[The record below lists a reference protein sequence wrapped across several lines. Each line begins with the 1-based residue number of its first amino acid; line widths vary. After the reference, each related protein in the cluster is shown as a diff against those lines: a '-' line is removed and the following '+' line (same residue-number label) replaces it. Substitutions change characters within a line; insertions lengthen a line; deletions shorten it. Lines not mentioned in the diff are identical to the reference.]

1 MTDKERKIINK
12 LKAIIKDTPYAGEK
26 ATAINVLKNYCL
38 KHNIDESELQES
50 EKKRFEYIVHGRQSD
65 LVWDENIAL
74 FEVICQKF
82 YERRNENFWEQG
94 HRGYQ
99 DEHAFHYYLL
109 MTSED
114 FINLIAEYEFYKKA
128 FKKAY
133 KKAFSDW
140 EKDFFRAFLK
150 KQNLLLN
157 PDDDD
162 YFEAPTQEQL
172 AREKRSALIAEDI
185 DEAKYHKQLEK
196 KGE

>member
-38 KHNIDESELQES
+38 KHNIDESELEES
-50 EKKRFEYIVHGRQSD
+50 EKKHFEYIVHGKQSD
-65 LVWDENIAL
+65 PALDENIAL

-99 DEHAFHYYLL
+99 DGHAFRYYLL

-140 EKDFFRAFLK
+140 ERDFFRAFLK
-150 KQNLLLN
+150 KQNLLLK
-157 PDDDD
+157 PDDDEP
-162 YFEAPTQEQL
+162 FKPFTKEEL
-172 AREKRSALIAEDI
+172 LREERVDLIASDVEH
-185 DEAKYHKQLEK
+185 KPFHKQI
-196 KGE
+196 KGGK